1 MKPRTGIRNV
11 DGRARHPQHLSARPW
26 HRKPETWNL
35 LNLAVLC
42 VIVGLAAAALD
53 AQNRHGKLF
62 PPQNL
67 GLLEGPDRDAWQK
80 PDQIMDALG
89 IADGS
94 AVADL
99 GAGGGWFT
107 IRLARRVGPNGVV
120 YAEDIQKLMLEATF
134 RRVAREGLRNVRTLL
149 GAADDPRLP
158 LGSLDAVLILDV
170 YREMEDPVALLRNVR
185 RSLKPTGRVGI
196 VDYKKDGYGP
206 GPALEDRVE
215 PDAIVRDAA
224 AAGLRLLSRETFLPY
239 QFMLILGG

>member
-1 MKPRTGIRNV
+1 MQ
-11 DGRARHPQHLSARPW
+11 A
-26 HRKPETWNL
+26 
-35 LNLAVLC
+35 AVC
-42 VIVGLAAAALD
+42 VILVFGAPGAS
-53 AQNRHGKLF
+53 AQSRHGKLF

-120 YAEDIQKLMLEATF
+120 YAEDIQKQMLEATF
-134 RRVAREGLRNVRTLL
+134 RRVAREGLRNVRTVL
-149 GAADDPRLP
+149 GTADDPRLP
-158 LGSLDAVLILDV
+158 LESLDAVLILDV
-170 YREMEDPVALLRNVR
+170 YHEMEDPVALLRNLR

-215 PDAIVRDAA
+215 PDAIVRDAT
-224 AAGLRLLSRETFLPY
+224 AAGLRLLKRETFLPY
-239 QFMLILGG
+239 QFLLILGP